1 MIAPEELEMD
11 VDREALIGVFLAEAE
26 ERLGQ
31 MEGGLVLLED
41 HPSDEE
47 LLQAIFRAAHTL
59 KGNSATLGFGAL
71 TEFTHVLEDL
81 LERVRSRTLPVTG
94 DLVSLLLGSVDI
106 LRQLLSDAA
115 RGLDGMSSA
124 QRSFLGR
131 LSGALGNK
139 SGNVAPTEGAPAERA
154 PEEGPEEGRAEKS
167 VEIPGL
173 NLLTRTLRVDLDRL
187 DQMLDLVG
195 EIAVSRGRLRL
206 LLERR
211 RNADLEEALEVHEEA
226 DRLDMDLQELVMK
239 IRMIPVGPTFH
250 HFARTV
256 RDLARA
262 QDKKA
267 RLVVAGED
275 VELDMTVI
283 EKIRDP
289 LTHMIRNAVDHGI
302 EAPEV
307 RVSAGKDPCGCI
319 RLRAFHETGSIVIQ
333 IADDGSG
340 LDRARLL
347 ERARSRGLVEPA
359 EELSDVDVSRLIFEP
374 GISTS
379 DAVTELSG
387 RGVGLDVVRR
397 NVEALRGSVEVESE
411 PGRGTTITLRLPLTL
426 AIIDGFV
433 VKASDESYVIP
444 VEAVIECI
452 DLPPEERG
460 TGLSGL
466 INLRGCPLPYLRLR
480 ELFSL
485 PGEAAPRENV
495 VVVRNEASQAGFVV
509 DSLLGGSQIVIK
521 PLGRLFRGLPGVAG
535 SAIVGDG
542 RVALILDVPRLVRT
556 ALNREMSRSS
566 LASTRTE
573 NACGARDSS
582 LIAEKP

>member
-1 MIAPEELEMD
+1 MTAPENLE
-11 VDREALIGVFLAEAE
+11 VEFDRDALIQVFLAEAE
-26 ERLGQ
+26 ERLSQ

-59 KGNSATLGFGAL
+59 KGNSAALGYGAL
-71 TEFTHVLEDL
+71 TEFTHVLENL
-81 LERVRSRTLPVTG
+81 LERVRSRTLAVTG
-94 DLVSLLLGSVDI
+94 DLVSLLLGSVDV

-115 RGLDGMSSA
+115 RGLDGMSPS
-124 QRSFLGR
+124 QRSFLER
-131 LSGALGNK
+131 LSGALGDRTG
-139 SGNVAPTEGAPAERA
+139 SATPEGTPCERP
-154 PEEGPEEGRAEKS
+154 PEESADESRAAKS

-187 DQMLDLVG
+187 DRMLDLVG
-195 EIAVSRGRLRL
+195 EIAVSRGRLRQ
-206 LLERR
+206 LLEQKRAA
-211 RNADLEEALEVHEEA
+211 NLEEALEVHQVA

-262 QDKKA
+262 LKKKV
-267 RLVVAGED
+267 RFVTEGED
-275 VELDMTVI
+275 VEVDMTII
-283 EKIRDP
+283 ERIRDP

-307 RVSAGKDPCGCI
+307 RASAGKDPCGCI
-319 RLRAFHETGSIVIQ
+319 RLRAFHDTGSIVIQ
-333 IADDGSG
+333 MADDGSG
-340 LDRARLL
+340 LDRTRLL
-347 ERARSRGLVEPA
+347 ERARTKGLVEPT
-359 EELSDVDVSRLIFEP
+359 EELSDVAVNQLIFEP

-387 RGVGLDVVRR
+387 RGVGMDVVRR
-397 NVEALRGSVEVESE
+397 EVEALRGSVEVETQA
-411 PGRGTTITLRLPLTL
+411 GRGTTITLRLPLTL

-452 DLPPEERG
+452 DLPAEERG
-460 TGLSGL
+460 TGPSGL

-480 ELFSL
+480 ELFGL

-495 VVVRNEASQAGFVV
+495 VVVRNEANQAGLVV
-509 DSLLGGSQIVIK
+509 DALIGGSQIVIK
-521 PLGRLFRGLPGVAG
+521 PLGRLFRSLPGVAG
-535 SAIVGDG
+535 SAILGDG
-542 RVALILDVPRLVRT
+542 RVALILDVPRLVRS
-556 ALNREMSRSS
+556 ALSRGMSRSS
-566 LASTRTE
+566 TPPAWTGHAR
-573 NACGARDSS
+573 GARDSS
-582 LIAEKP
+582 LVGENP

>member
-1 MIAPEELEMD
+1 MTAPEDLEMEF
-11 VDREALIGVFLAEAE
+11 DRDALLQVFLAEAE
-26 ERLGQ
+26 ERLSQ
-31 MEGGLVLLED
+31 MEGGLVLLEG
-41 HPSDEE
+41 HAEDEE

-59 KGNSATLGFGAL
+59 KGNSATLGFEAL

-94 DLVSLLLGSVDI
+94 DLVSLLLGSVDV
-106 LRQLLSDAA
+106 LRQLLSEAA
-115 RGLDGMSSA
+115 RGLDGMSPP
-124 QRSFLGR
+124 QRAFLGR
-131 LSGALGNK
+131 LSSALGNET
-139 SGNVAPTEGAPAERA
+139 SRAAPPDGARIERA
-154 PEEGPEEGRAEKS
+154 PEEVPDESRAEKS

-187 DQMLDLVG
+187 DRMLDLVG
-195 EIAVSRGRLRL
+195 EIAVSRGRLRQ
-206 LLERR
+206 LLEMRHT
-211 RNADLEEALEVHEEA
+211 ADLGKALEIHQEA

-256 RDLARA
+256 RDLARSL
-262 QDKKA
+262 KKQV
-267 RLVVAGED
+267 RFVTEGED
-275 VELDMTVI
+275 VEVDMTVI
-283 EKIRDP
+283 ERIRDP

-307 RVSAGKDPCGCI
+307 RASAGKDPCGCI
-319 RLRAFHETGSIVIQ
+319 RLRAFHDTGSIVIQ
-333 IADDGSG
+333 IVDDGSG

-347 ERARSRGLVEPA
+347 ERARTKGLVEETA
-359 EELSDVDVSRLIFEP
+359 ELSDVAVDQLIFEP

-379 DAVTELSG
+379 GAITELSG

-397 NVEALRGSVEVESE
+397 EVEALRGSVEVETE
-411 PGRGTTITLRLPLTL
+411 AGRGTTITLRLPLTI

-433 VKASDESYVIP
+433 VKACEETYVIP
-444 VEAVIECI
+444 VEAVIECV
-452 DLPPEERG
+452 DLPAEKRG
-460 TGLSGL
+460 TELSGL
-466 INLRGCPLPYLRLR
+466 MNLRGSPLPYLRLR
-480 ELFSL
+480 ELFGL

-495 VVVRNEASQAGFVV
+495 VVVRNETSRAGFVV
-509 DSLLGGSQIVIK
+509 DALLGGSQIVIK

-556 ALNREMSRSS
+556 ALSREMSYQS
-566 LASTRTE
+566 
-573 NACGARDSS
+573 
-582 LIAEKP
+582 

>member
-1 MIAPEELEMD
+1 VTAPEDLEMEF
-11 VDREALIGVFLAEAE
+11 DRDALIRVFLAEAE
-26 ERLGQ
+26 ERLSQ
-31 MEGGLVLLED
+31 MEDGLVLLED

-59 KGNSATLGFGAL
+59 KGNSATLGFVAL
-71 TEFTHVLEDL
+71 TESTHVLEDL
-81 LERVRSRTLPVTG
+81 LECVRSRTLPVTS
-94 DLVSLLLGSVDI
+94 DLVSLLLGSVDV

-115 RGLDGMSSA
+115 RGLDGLSSS

-131 LSGALGNK
+131 LSSVLENK
-139 SGNVAPTEGAPAERA
+139 TGKAAPPEGVRAKRA
-154 PEEGPEEGRAEKS
+154 PEKVLEEGHVEKS

-173 NLLTRTLRVDLDRL
+173 NLLTRTLRVDLHRL

-195 EIAVSRGRLRL
+195 EIAISRGRLRQ
-206 LLERR
+206 LLEKRR
-211 RNADLEEALEVHEEA
+211 TADLEEALEVHQEA

-262 QDKKA
+262 LKKQV
-267 RLVVAGED
+267 RFVTEGED
-275 VELDMTVI
+275 VEVDMTVI
-283 EKIRDP
+283 ERIRDP

-302 EAPEV
+302 ETPEV
-307 RVSAGKDPCGCI
+307 RAAAGKDPCGCI

-333 IADDGSG
+333 IVDDGSG
-340 LDRARLL
+340 LDRTRLL
-347 ERARSRGLVEPA
+347 ERARTKGLVEPT
-359 EELSDVDVSRLIFEP
+359 EELGDVAVDRLIFEP
-374 GISTS
+374 GVSTS
-379 DAVTELSG
+379 DAITELSG
-387 RGVGLDVVRR
+387 RGVGMDVVRR
-397 NVEALRGSVEVESE
+397 NVEALRGTVEVETE
-411 PGRGTTITLRLPLTL
+411 AGRGTTITLRLPLTL

-452 DLPPEERG
+452 DLPAEERG

-466 INLRGCPLPYLRLR
+466 INLRGSPLPYLRLR
-480 ELFSL
+480 ELFGL

-495 VVVRNEASQAGFVV
+495 VVVRNGASQAGFVV
-509 DSLLGGSQIVIK
+509 DALLGGSQIVIK
-521 PLGRLFRGLPGVAG
+521 PLGRLFRSLPGVAG

-556 ALNREMSRSS
+556 ALSRGMSRSFV
-566 LASTRTE
+566 ASSSTE
-573 NACGARDSS
+573 RALEAR
-582 LIAEKP
+582 LVGEKS

>member
-1 MIAPEELEMD
+1 MTAPEDLEMEF
-11 VDREALIGVFLAEAE
+11 DRDALIQVFLAEAE
-26 ERLGQ
+26 ERLSQ

-41 HPSDEE
+41 HPEDEE

-59 KGNSATLGFGAL
+59 KGNSATLGYGAL

-81 LERVRSRTLPVTG
+81 LERVRSRTLAVTG
-94 DLVSLLLGSVDI
+94 DLVSLLLGSVDV

-115 RGLDGMSSA
+115 RGLDGMSPS

-131 LSGALGNK
+131 LSSALGNK
-139 SGNVAPTEGAPAERA
+139 ISRAAPPEEARTERA
-154 PEEGPEEGRAEKS
+154 REEGPEESRAEKS

-195 EIAVSRGRLRL
+195 EIAVSRGRLRQ
-206 LLERR
+206 LLEQRR
-211 RNADLEEALEVHEEA
+211 TADLEEALEVHQEA

-262 QDKKA
+262 LNKQV
-267 RLVVAGED
+267 RFVTEGED
-275 VELDMTVI
+275 VEVDMTVI
-283 EKIRDP
+283 ERIRDP

-307 RVSAGKDPCGCI
+307 RESAGKDPCGCI
-319 RLRAFHETGSIVIQ
+319 RLRAFHDTGSIVIQ
-333 IADDGSG
+333 IVDDGSG
-340 LDRARLL
+340 LDRTRLL
-347 ERARSRGLVEPA
+347 ERARTKGLVEPT
-359 EELSDVDVSRLIFEP
+359 EELSSVAVDQLIFEP

-387 RGVGLDVVRR
+387 RGVGMDVVRR
-397 NVEALRGSVEVESE
+397 EVEALRGTIEVETAA
-411 PGRGTTITLRLPLTL
+411 GRGTTITLRLPLTL

-433 VKASDESYVIP
+433 VKASHESYVIP

-452 DLPPEERG
+452 DLPAEERG

-466 INLRGCPLPYLRLR
+466 INLRGSPLPYLRLR
-480 ELFSL
+480 ELFNL

-495 VVVRNEASQAGFVV
+495 VVVRNETSQAGLVV
-509 DSLLGGSQIVIK
+509 DALLGGSQIVIK

-556 ALNREMSRSS
+556 ALSRE
-566 LASTRTE
+566 LACQS
-573 NACGARDSS
+573 
-582 LIAEKP
+582 

>member
-1 MIAPEELEMD
+1 MTAPEDLEMEF
-11 VDREALIGVFLAEAE
+11 DRDALIRVFLAEGE
-26 ERLGQ
+26 ERLSQ
-31 MEGGLVLLED
+31 MENGLVLLED
-41 HPSDEE
+41 HPDDEE

-94 DLVSLLLGSVDI
+94 DLVSLLLGSVDV

-115 RGLDGMSSA
+115 RGLDGMSPS
-124 QRSFLGR
+124 QRSFLGQ
-131 LSGALGNK
+131 LSSALK
-139 SGNVAPTEGAPAERA
+139 KETTTASRS
-154 PEEGPEEGRAEKS
+154 PEDGPEERGAEKN

-195 EIAVSRGRLRL
+195 EIAVSRGRLKQ
-206 LLERR
+206 LLEKKRT
-211 RNADLEEALEVHEEA
+211 ADLDEALEVHQVA

-262 QDKKA
+262 LNKQV
-267 RLVVAGED
+267 RFVTEGED
-275 VELDMTVI
+275 VEVDMTVI
-283 EKIRDP
+283 ERIRDP

-302 EAPEV
+302 ETPEV
-307 RVSAGKDPCGCI
+307 RASAGKDPCGCI
-319 RLRAFHETGSIVIQ
+319 RLRAFHDTGSIVIQ
-333 IADDGSG
+333 IVDDGSG

-347 ERARSRGLVEPA
+347 ERAKTRGLVPET
-359 EELSDVDVSRLIFEP
+359 EELSGVAVDQLIFEP

-379 DAVTELSG
+379 DAITELSG
-387 RGVGLDVVRR
+387 RGVGMDVVRR
-397 NVEALRGSVEVESE
+397 DVEALRGSVEVESE
-411 PGRGTTITLRLPLTL
+411 AGRGTTITLRLPLTL

-433 VKASDESYVIP
+433 VKASGETYVIP
-444 VEAVIECI
+444 VEAVIECV
-452 DLPPEERG
+452 DLPAEERG

-466 INLRGCPLPYLRLR
+466 MNLRGSPLPFLRLR
-480 ELFSL
+480 ELFGL
-485 PGEAAPRENV
+485 PGKAAPRENV
-495 VVVRNEASQAGFVV
+495 VVVRNETSQAGLVV
-509 DSLLGGSQIVIK
+509 DALLGGSQIVIK
-521 PLGRLFRGLPGVAG
+521 PLGRLFQGLPGVAG

-556 ALNREMSRSS
+556 VLGRELTYQS
-566 LASTRTE
+566 
-573 NACGARDSS
+573 
-582 LIAEKP
+582 